1 MTQFS
6 LSRVAPTGLVQPE
19 LAPADGAPRTKMRK
33 LSEILLEVPRPRPQ
47 VKRQLQEKTDVQV
60 CIYKI
65 TDDARLVWND
75 VKESDYTLWQ
85 VQVQHQAQD
94 DITVNLYNSF
104 NEFLKT
110 HESTE
115 IPKSLVELQQK
126 ALIKLVITDK
136 KDPDGAECFVQWR
149 PAFYVAGDE
158 SALHNVLYL
167 LDEYWTYKCKD
178 KSYYVNV
185 SMHPHFGVDIA
196 ECKENFVHPHCLVAE
211 PSKKLPM
218 GFFEAHPVQGRKI
231 LQMTVQIDSESVLSI
246 ALSGPIW
253 NLRDG
258 FEAMGIAGFKHEND
272 VYYRVLPNLDAS
284 KEETKDLVR
293 QIFGLLRN
301 LAARVVVEGQA
312 KPTTPV
318 HGFLAFLRDFP
329 HLHFA

>member
-1 MTQFS
+1 
-6 LSRVAPTGLVQPE
+6 
-19 LAPADGAPRTKMRK
+19 MRK

-47 VKRQLQEKTDVQV
+47 VKRQLPEKADVQV

-65 TDDARLVWND
+65 TDDARIIWDD
-75 VKESDYTLWQ
+75 VKESDYALWQ